1 MSSFIKSKLKG
12 AREALG
18 NKDYDKAREAATQ
31 ILDYEPEN
39 YNACVEVDYLSE
51 QVMRDTDSAVTSS

>member
-1 MSSFIKSKLKG
+1 MSSFLKSKLKE

-18 NKDYDKAREAATQ
+18 KKEYDKASEAATQ

-39 YNACVEVDYLSE
+39 YNACVKPSYFAS
-51 QVMRDTDSAVTSS
+51 

>member
-1 MSSFIKSKLKG
+1 MSSFLKSKLKE

-18 NKDYDKAREAATQ
+18 KKDYDKAREAATQ

-39 YNACVEVDYLSE
+39 YNACVKPIYFCVFLSK
-51 QVMRDTDSAVTSS
+51 